1 MMQSNWMRGLA
12 LVVVAGAIVTDGL
25 ARAQDAPEK
34 AIGNAKAIDK
44 AKQLLQAAAAQDKA
58 KAAIAIANELV
69 FDVPPSDYWL
79 GVQVA
84 GLPEVAKKQLA
95 IEDGL
100 AVEDVTDGSP
110 AAKAQITKYDILV
123 QAGDLPLKNTRDL
136 VKAVDASQGKELTL
150 MIVRDG
156 KKQAV
161 KVIAD
166 RRPQSERAE
175 LNVEAVKRKIA
186 SQNPEVAAQIKQLE
200 EALAK
205 LKNTVGKEGVGLLFL
220 KPGVVT
226 PRIDLR
232 LPEAKAPGVVVTRG
246 YGEFPKDMTVDIK
259 KQGGEPAKIH
269 VKRGDQEWEV
279 AEDKLSDLP
288 ADIQHFV
295 KQMLGK
301 PTANSYT
308 MRLAAPAKV
317 GSVEI
322 APAPPKPP
330 VAPKAAAAAKAPAEA
345 TATQTYEVIRQ
356 KTADHVDE
364 KLTALMKHL
373 EGRGGMLEKLDKLDK
388 KVEEL
393 RHEVDEVRG
402 KLK

>member
-1 MMQSNWMRGLA
+1 MTRSKWIRGLA
-12 LVVVAGAIVTDGL
+12 LVAIAVAMAGGVS
-25 ARAQDAPEK
+25 RAQDDVAPEK
-34 AIGNAKAIDK
+34 AVET

-58 KAAIAIANELV
+58 KAVFEIANELV

-84 GLPEVAKKQLA
+84 AVPDVAKKQLA

-110 AAKAQITKYDILV
+110 AAKAEIKKYDILV
-123 QAGDLPLKNTRDL
+123 HADDLPLKNTRDL

-150 MIVRDG
+150 TIVRDG
-156 KKQAV
+156 KKQTV

-166 RRPQSERAE
+166 KRPQSERAE
-175 LNVEAVKRKIA
+175 QNIEAVRRKMA
-186 SQNPEVAAQIKQLE
+186 AQNPEVAAQIKQLE
-200 EALAK
+200 ETLAK
-205 LKNTVGKEGVGLLFL
+205 LKTTVGKEGVGLLFP
-220 KPGVVT
+220 KPGVVA

-232 LPEAKAPGVVVTRG
+232 LPEAKGSGVVVTRG

-279 AEDKLSDLP
+279 AEDKLGELP

-317 GSVEI
+317 AVAEI
-322 APAPPKPP
+322 APSPPKPP
-330 VAPKAAAAAKAPAEA
+330 VAPKAAAAAKASGDG
-345 TATQTYEVIRQ
+345 TATQTYEIVTQ
-356 KTADHVDE
+356 KTADHVDA
-364 KLTALMKHL
+364 KLTALMRHL

>member
-1 MMQSNWMRGLA
+1 MNMMQSTWKRGLA
-12 LVVVAGAIVTDGL
+12 LVAIAFAIAVGGVVC
-25 ARAQDAPEK
+25 AQDDVAPEK
-34 AIGNAKAIDK
+34 AMALDS
-44 AKQLLQAAAAQDKA
+44 AKQLLQSAAAQDHA
-58 KAAIAIANELV
+58 KAVLAFANELV
-69 FDVPPSDYWL
+69 LDAPTSDYWL

-84 GLPEVAKKQLA
+84 AVPDLAKKQLA
-95 IEDGL
+95 IDDGL

-110 AAKAQITKYDILV
+110 AAKAEIKKFDILV
-123 QAGDLPLKNTRDL
+123 RAGDAPLKGISDL
-136 VKAVDASQGKELTL
+136 VKAVDVSQGKELTL
-150 MIVRDG
+150 TIVRDG
-156 KKQAV
+156 KKQTV

-166 RRPQSERAE
+166 KRPESERAE
-175 LNVEAVKRKIA
+175 VSVEAMKRKISA
-186 SQNPEVAAQIKQLE
+186 QNPEIAAQIKQLE
-200 EALAK
+200 ETLAK
-205 LKNTVGKEGVGLLFL
+205 LKTTVGKEGVGLLFP
-220 KPGVVT
+220 KPGVVA

-232 LPEAKAPGVVVTRG
+232 LPEAKAPGVLVTKG

-308 MRLAAPAKV
+308 MRLVAPAKA
-317 GSVEI
+317 GSFEI

-330 VAPKAAAAAKAPAEA
+330 VAPKAAAAAKASADGA
-345 TATQTYEVIRQ
+345 ATQTYEIVTQ
-356 KTADHVDE
+356 KTADHVDA

-373 EGRGGMLEKLDKLDK
+373 EGRGGMLEKLDRLDK